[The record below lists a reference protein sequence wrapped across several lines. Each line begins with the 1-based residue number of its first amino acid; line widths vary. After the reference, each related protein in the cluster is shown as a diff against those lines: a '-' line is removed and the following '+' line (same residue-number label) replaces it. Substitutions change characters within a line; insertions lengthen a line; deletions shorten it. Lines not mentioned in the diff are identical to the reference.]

1 MLYYFF
7 LFLKTVQDFPGDP
20 VVENQ
25 PSKEIIKNLPS
36 NAGDMGSIP
45 GQGTKIPH
53 TAGQLSSTAA
63 TGEACMLQQRLN
75 RVIIK

>member
-36 NAGDMGSIP
+36 NAGDMGLIAD
-45 GQGTKIPH
+45 QGTKIPH
-53 TAGQLSSTAA
+53 ASGQLSPPTSTE
-63 TGEACMLQQRLN
+63 TEHPN
-75 RVIIK
+75 